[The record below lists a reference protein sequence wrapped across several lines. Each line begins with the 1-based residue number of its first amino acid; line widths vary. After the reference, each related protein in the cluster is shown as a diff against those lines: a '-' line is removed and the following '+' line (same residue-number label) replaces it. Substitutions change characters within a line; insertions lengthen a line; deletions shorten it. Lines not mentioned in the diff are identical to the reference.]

1 MEGTSSE
8 TIESSVEMK
17 ETENV
22 ETNLEVENDE
32 SENQQQRQDF
42 TSESYKIELNNMG
55 KFSFGV
61 RIFIKLLLIRNFH
74 DFLPM

>member
-1 MEGTSSE
+1 MEGTSSGA
-8 TIESSVEMK
+8 IESSVEMK
-17 ETENV
+17 ENENV

-32 SENQQQRQDF
+32 SDNQQQRQDF

-61 RIFIKLLLIRNFH
+61 RIFIKLLLIRNCH
-74 DFLPM
+74 DFQPL